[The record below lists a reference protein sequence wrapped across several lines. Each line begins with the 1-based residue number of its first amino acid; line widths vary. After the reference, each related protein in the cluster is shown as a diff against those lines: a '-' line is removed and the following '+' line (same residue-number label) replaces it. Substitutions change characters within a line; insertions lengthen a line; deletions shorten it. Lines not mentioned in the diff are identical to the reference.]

1 MGSGMAVLV
10 QSFIDR
16 HRHGGGKGKWCTS
29 GILGLDDQ
37 GNRYLVEKKEAKIQV
52 RNLVVSM

>member
-1 MGSGMAVLV
+1 MAVLV

-16 HRHGGGKGKWCTS
+16 HRHGGGKGKWCAS
-29 GILGLDDQ
+29 GILVLDDQ
-37 GNRYLVEKKEAKIQV
+37 DNRYLVEKKEVKIQV